1 MKRISHI
8 VNPQGIRTDVI
19 TRKEERILRQVDQA
33 VASVEDLIS
42 ETDEKISNLIDS
54 LGEASTGSD
63 TPKLQKKLNDYCD
76 LCTQKETAQKYI
88 VYLTELKST
97 LNEEVEVT
105 IDPVH
110 VVIDEK

>member
-1 MKRISHI
+1 MKRINHI

-19 TRKEERILRQVDQA
+19 IRKEERIFRQVDQA

-42 ETDEKISNLIDS
+42 ETDEKINNLIDS

-63 TPKLQKKLNDYCD
+63 TLKLQDKLNMYCD
-76 LCTQKETAQKYI
+76 LCAQKETAQKYI
-88 VYLTELKST
+88 VYLTELKSA
-97 LNEEVEVT
+97 LDEEVDVT

-110 VVIDEK
+110 VVVDEK